1 MRRDRSEE
9 FLFIQLGFVWFGS
22 TPPPYFFKHQSTYM
36 QKQTISMP
44 LNNLSDRQLALSL
57 AVIFGAGF
65 NSATAL
71 GIADIFYDWLIQK
84 ESN

>member
-1 MRRDRSEE
+1 MRNTGWKECN
-9 FLFIQLGFVWFGS
+9 LFGFGS
-22 TPPPYFFKHQSTYM
+22 ANLPPVSLKTKPTNM
-36 QKQTISMP
+36 QKQTISIP

-65 NSATAL
+65 NSATAI

>member
-1 MRRDRSEE
+1 
-9 FLFIQLGFVWFGS
+9 
-22 TPPPYFFKHQSTYM
+22 M
-36 QKQTISMP
+36 QKQTISIP
-44 LNNLSDRQLALSL
+44 LNNLSNRQLALSL